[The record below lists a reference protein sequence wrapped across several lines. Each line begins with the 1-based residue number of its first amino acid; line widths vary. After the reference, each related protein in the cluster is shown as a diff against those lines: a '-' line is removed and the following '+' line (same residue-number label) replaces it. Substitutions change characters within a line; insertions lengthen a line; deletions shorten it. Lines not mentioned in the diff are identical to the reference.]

1 MAVIL
6 SAEVTKAKEK
16 VQKAG
21 KSSWVMKWR
30 AGKGE
35 AAGTRCPSRVP
46 TEQSLVLGCSGQ
58 DCRGSSSLPGIC
70 FSSYPRVS
78 ESGGL
83 DILWPQS
90 GTSGKMGAKR
100 WKEAGKSLKKSKRWE
115 LGREEG
121 SKDSRSHWLVL
132 LDCCLNYPWQ
142 KHSD

>member
-1 MAVIL
+1 MRLLARAVP
-6 SAEVTKAKEK
+6 AECL
-16 VQKAG
+16 Q
-21 KSSWVMKWR
+21 SR
-30 AGKGE
+30 AWCWDAQG
-35 AAGTRCPSRVP
+35 RN
-46 TEQSLVLGCSGQ
+46 
-58 DCRGSSSLPGIC
+58 CRGSSSLPGIC

-100 WKEAGKSLKKSKRWE
+100 WKEAGKSLKKNKRWE